1 MTTTQAS
8 LLERL
13 RDGSA
18 VLVWEEFLDRYGRAM
33 YALARSRGCSGHTAE
48 EVVQEVMLAVFQ
60 HREVFQ
66 YDPRHGRFRDWLA
79 AVVRNEVATRRRR
92 PGERV
97 RGEGGAFDSAVA
109 PRAVGPSPEA
119 AWEAIFERAMLAVL
133 LDLVRQEFSPE
144 TYQAF
149 ELAALYELP
158 ADRAAAIT
166 GLTRNAVYLARRRV
180 LARLRELGAPYG
192 RDGQLLDRVK
202 EAFESLPDDVAQVSM
217 TTRIE
222 KTMHAD
228 RRALG

>member
-18 VLVWEEFLDRYGRAM
+18 VIAWEEFLERYGRAI

-48 EVVQEVMLAVFQ
+48 EVVQEVMLAVFE

-66 YDPRHGRFRDWLA
+66 YDPRRGRFRDWLA
-79 AVVRNEVATRRRR
+79 AVVRNKVATRRRR
-92 PGERV
+92 PDERV
-97 RGEGGAFDSAVA
+97 RAAGGEPDSAA
-109 PRAVGPSPEA
+109 EPQADGPSPET
-119 AWEAIFERAMLAVL
+119 AWEAIFEQAMLSVL

-149 ELAALYELP
+149 ELVALYELP

-166 GLTRNAVYLARRRV
+166 GLSRNAVYLARRRV

-202 EAFESLPDDVAQVSM
+202 EAFLALPDDAAQVSM

-222 KTMHAD
+222 KTM
-228 RRALG
+228 RGEGRASG